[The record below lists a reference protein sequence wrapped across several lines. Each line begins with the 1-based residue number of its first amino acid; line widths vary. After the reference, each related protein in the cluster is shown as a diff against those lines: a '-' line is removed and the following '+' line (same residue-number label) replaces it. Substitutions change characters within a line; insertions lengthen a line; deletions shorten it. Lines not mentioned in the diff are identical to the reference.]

1 MGHTATSMG
10 GFHPRAGNHYQ
21 EMQIKTADSL
31 ELILILY
38 GQASHNLRLAQA
50 HLASGDIQQRF
61 AAMDKAI
68 SMIGELQTALDF
80 EKGGEIAVSLD
91 RLYDYLLRRLTEAN
105 ANRDPAPLEEVIR
118 LLGMLESAWQE
129 VKGRSGTALRKGNE
143 SG

>member
-1 MGHTATSMG
+1 
-10 GFHPRAGNHYQ
+10 
-21 EMQIKTADSL
+21 
-31 ELILILY
+31 
-38 GQASHNLRLAQA
+38 
-50 HLASGDIQQRF
+50 
-61 AAMDKAI
+61 MDKAI

-105 ANRDPAPLEEVIR
+105 ANRDPAPLEEIIR

-129 VKGRSGTALRKGNE
+129 VKGRSSTALRKGNE